1 MANATSQPIEADTW
15 EPTMRLRWARIP
27 VQDDAMVATTSQLQQ
42 LWRCRETHETEWRAI
57 EVEA

>member
-1 MANATSQPIEADTW
+1 MTQTPQPIDARTW

-42 LWRCRETHETEWRAI
+42 LHRCCETGESEWRAI